1 MVWHSCIVVNSKNHF
16 CQREEEEMMKRRRH
30 KPGRSVT
37 LLQHARGP
45 HWGGSVHHRSHSWKV
60 YSALIRGGRDAIR
73 YQFLFSSGF
82 HSLSSYTSTIQAV
95 SCQYWKRLPFIV
107 LLKKKKSKHLT
118 VPQNSEVSG
127 HLCVAL
133 YDTLKLKSKFSL
145 SYFRPYQC
153 NWW

>member
-16 CQREEEEMMKRRRH
+16 CQREEEEEMMKRRRH

-73 YQFLFSSGF
+73 YQFLFSFGF

-107 LLKKKKSKHLT
+107 LFKKKQTINCATKLWSV
-118 VPQNSEVSG
+118 VPP
-127 HLCVAL
+127 LCG
-133 YDTLKLKSKFSL
+133 TLWYIEIKKFSL
-145 SYFRPYQC
+145 SYFRLYQC